1 MRITPPKASV
11 PALRIV
17 LGCFF
22 VLSIFIACST
32 GRIVY
37 NQDDVRIGIETDPS
51 VARSKHPVVNAH
63 PAHISG
69 DDIKTLLGVVRV
81 SGWSGTIAGIFESP
95 RPVPL
100 LTDAQLEN
108 HSGHLSEA
116 LAQAG
121 PQERVVFSFPKPD
134 VHYSEDRTTGSLFL
148 RERYLHLVVTDHSS
162 VIQADTAGGD
172 ARDIRDTK
180 GMKLWVAKPA
190 VEAVVPDAEMPRW
203 APFETVHIS
212 LNVKDVLARR
222 STPPGASQMTRDDG
236 HQRPPARQESPSQQ
250 DLQNQIRELTNSN
263 LELRERLD
271 EQKARVKD
279 LTDDVNRLRLELD
292 QNKAGKP
299 PVRKTPTQ

>member
-1 MRITPPKASV
+1 MRI
-11 PALRIV
+11 ALPNAGVVAVSGV
-17 LGCFF
+17 LACFF
-22 VLSIFIACST
+22 SLFTACST
-32 GRIVY
+32 GRVVY
-37 NQDDVRIGIETDPS
+37 DKDDVRIGIEPDPTI
-51 VARSKHPVVNAH
+51 ARSKQPVVNAH
-63 PAHISG
+63 PAQIG
-69 DDIKTLLGVVRV
+69 REEIKTLLGVVRV
-81 SGWSGTIAGIFESP
+81 SGWSGTIAGIFETP

-108 HSGHLSEA
+108 HSGHLSDA

-134 VHYSEDRTTGSLFL
+134 VHYSEDRTAGALFL
-148 RERYLHLVVTDHSS
+148 RDRYLHLVVTDHSS

-190 VEAVVPDAEMPRW
+190 IEATVPDVEMPRW
-203 APFETVHIS
+203 APFETVHLS

-222 STPPGASQMTRDDG
+222 STSGGAQLTRDDG
-236 HQRPPARQESPSQQ
+236 REMPAARQDRPSQQ

-271 EQKARVKD
+271 EQKARVKE
-279 LTDDVNRLRLELD
+279 LSDDVNRLRLELD
-292 QNKAGKP
+292 QNKTGKP
-299 PVRKTPTQ
+299 PARKTPAQ

>member
-1 MRITPPKASV
+1 MRIARPNASLV
-11 PALRIV
+11 ALPIA
-17 LGCFF
+17 LGCF
-22 VLSIFIACST
+22 VSILAACST

-37 NQDDVRIGIETDPS
+37 DKDDVHIGIEPDPT
-51 VARSKHPVVNAH
+51 VTRSKPPAVNAH
-63 PAHISG
+63 PAQISRE
-69 DDIKTLLGVVRV
+69 DIKTLLGVVRV
-81 SGWSGTIAGIFESP
+81 SGWSGTIAGIFETP

-108 HSGHLSEA
+108 HSGHLSDA

-134 VHYSEDRTTGSLFL
+134 VHYSEDRTAGALFL
-148 RERYLHLVVTDHSS
+148 RDRYLHLVVTDHSS

-180 GMKLWVAKPA
+180 GMKLWVARPA
-190 VEAVVPDAEMPRW
+190 SAATVPDAEMPRW
-203 APFETVHIS
+203 APFETVHLS
-212 LNVKDVLARR
+212 LNVNDVLARR
-222 STPPGASQMTRDDG
+222 STSGAPQLTRDDG
-236 HQRPPARQESPSQQ
+236 HQMPAARQDSPSQQ

-271 EQKARVKD
+271 EQKARVKE

-292 QNKAGKP
+292 QNKTGKP
-299 PVRKTPTQ
+299 PARKTPTQ